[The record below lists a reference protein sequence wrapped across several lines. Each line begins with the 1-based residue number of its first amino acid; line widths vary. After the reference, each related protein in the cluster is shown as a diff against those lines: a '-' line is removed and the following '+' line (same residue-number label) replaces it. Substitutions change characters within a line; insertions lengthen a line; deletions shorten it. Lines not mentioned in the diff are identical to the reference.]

1 MQQYKHDQDINSKGN
16 SFLVEHG
23 SNCKNPNTQ
32 NEYQH
37 THGKRSLEV
46 SSRYQI
52 KFYLRKKADSPGIPT
67 IQQPFGKPT

>member
-1 MQQYKHDQDINSKGN
+1 MAQTVKIQTHKM
-16 SFLVEHG
+16 
-23 SNCKNPNTQ
+23 
-32 NEYQH
+32 H
-37 THGKRSLEV
+37 TNIHMVKRSLEV